1 MDKAEPKK
9 ELSEDSTRESLIAL
23 SYRVP
28 ENEQPAAASPKN
40 TSGENGCGNPHFD
53 GKEKLRTEL
62 ISISY
67 SSSPDMEV
75 RPLSPVEF
83 DG

>member
-1 MDKAEPKK
+1 MDKADHPKK

-23 SYRVP
+23 SYGVP
-28 ENEQPAAASPKN
+28 ETEQPAAAPREN
-40 TSGENGCGNPHFD
+40 TSGETPVCD
-53 GKEKLRTEL
+53 GEEKYRSEL

-67 SSSPDMEV
+67 SPATDVKVQPSSP
-75 RPLSPVEF
+75 LPVEL

>member
-1 MDKAEPKK
+1 MDKAEPNK

-23 SYRVP
+23 SYGVP
-28 ENEQPAAASPKN
+28 DNARPAATSPKD
-40 TSGENGCGNPHFD
+40 TSGENACKTPSFD
-53 GKEKLRTEL
+53 REEEYRSEL

-75 RPLSPVEF
+75 RPLSPVELQ
-83 DG
+83 G